1 MDTEENKIGLIAGEG
16 EFPIILAR
24 SLKEKNY
31 QIVAV
36 CFSNDQKEKL
46 KNFTSEVF
54 KISIG
59 QFGKLIKIFKE
70 REVRALIFLGK
81 IDKSYALKVGIP
93 DFKALSLWKRLKNRE
108 DNSIL
113 KSVVEELENEGFIIK
128 GPSEF
133 LQEYLTPEG
142 IFTKRSPSIEEWED
156 IEYGFK
162 IAKMIGSLDIGQ
174 CVVVKNKMTVAVEAM
189 EGTDA
194 TILRAGKLRKN
205 AVVIKV
211 AKPIQDLRMDL
222 PVVGLRTVETL
233 IKAGAKVL
241 VLEAGKTFFL
251 QKEEAVKLANKN
263 NISILGYKGGE
274 KLNG

>member
-1 MDTEENKIGLIAGEG
+1 METEENKIGLIAGEG

-24 SLKEKNY
+24 NLKEQNY
-31 QIVAV
+31 QVVAV

-46 KNFTSEVF
+46 KNLASEVF

-70 REVRALIFLGK
+70 RKIKELVFLGK
-81 IDKSYALKVGIP
+81 IDKSQALKIGIP
-93 DFKALSLWKRLKNRE
+93 DFKALILWKKLKNRE

-113 KSVVEELENEGFIIK
+113 RGIVEELENEGFIIR

-133 LQEYLTPEG
+133 LQDYLTPEG
-142 IFTKRSPSIEEWED
+142 VFTKRIPTSEEWED

-162 IAKMIGSLDIGQ
+162 IAKMIGALDIGQ

-205 AVVIKV
+205 TVVIKV

-222 PVVGLRTVETL
+222 PVVGLKTIETL

-241 VLEAGKTFFL
+241 ALETGKTFFL
-251 QKEEAVKLANKN
+251 QREEAIKLADKN
-263 NISILGYKGGE
+263 DISIVGYKE
-274 KLNG
+274 KENIDG

>member
-1 MDTEENKIGLIAGEG
+1 MDLEENKIGLIAGEG

-24 SLKEKNY
+24 SLTNKNY
-31 QIVAV
+31 KIIAI

-46 KNFTSEVF
+46 KKFTSKVF

-70 REVRALIFLGK
+70 NGIKNLVFLGK
-81 IDKSYALKVGIP
+81 IDKSHALKVGIP
-93 DFKALSLWKRLKNRE
+93 DLKALVLWKKINVKE

-113 KSVVEELENEGFIIK
+113 KSVIEELENEGFVIR

-133 LQEYLTPEG
+133 LEEFLTPEG
-142 IFTKRSPSIEEWED
+142 IFTKRTPTPEEWAD

-162 IAKMIGSLDIGQ
+162 IAKMIGALDIGQ
-174 CVVVKNKMTVAVEAM
+174 CVVVRNKMTVAVEAM

-205 AVVIKV
+205 TVVIKV

-222 PVVGLRTVETL
+222 PVVGLKTIETL
-233 IKAGAKVL
+233 IKAQAKVL
-241 VLEAGKTFFL
+241 ALEVGKTFFL
-251 QKEEAVKLANKN
+251 QKEEAIRLADKN
-263 NISILGYKGGE
+263 NISIVGYKGE
-274 KLNG
+274 